1 MACLAIAAMTTV
13 LDLALLER
21 KYDVFR
27 GGFLQ
32 AHPIR
37 GAGQI
42 TAFVL
47 TLLLIEVLFAV
58 MLAGIWGAI
67 GRRLAASRALTAY
80 HFLTVVGGISVAIIA
95 LRYQLLSYF
104 SDFMSFAVL
113 KNLGGG
119 NLKEAI
125 AFGVQEGRLFAL
137 ILGMAGVLYAAGHGL
152 IRARLRRRGGA
163 RPLAGSGRVYLGTSA
178 GALAVLAVVILLV
191 NRHEDFRFHLNR
203 VTAYAYTQETLDT
216 LTDVD
221 RDGYGL
227 FAWLPDP
234 APFDRTIY
242 PGALDIPGDGIDQDG
257 LLGDFAYTPKPRV
270 TVTFPGRPL
279 HLVVVVLESTRAD
292 VLEATLDGRPVTPVL
307 RDLARAGA
315 ANPLFY
321 SHTAFTSSSIKAM
334 FSGSLSGLPV
344 FGTSLFTTLKEH
356 GYQVAVVSGQNES
369 FGGMAETLRMR
380 EAAVHF
386 FDATLAPSER
396 VFPSTDPGS
405 LTLSNARVLREFA
418 TVADQLDWTRPVFA
432 YVNLQSAHFP
442 YHHPGMP
449 ILLEGVKPIDR
460 SAIGAGTRTALQ
472 RTYWNAI
479 ANADAGVGQVLA
491 ELRARGVL
499 EQTVVVVCGD
509 HGESLFDDGLLGHG
523 HQLNDIQTRA
533 LFVSN
538 RPGPAFAGLL
548 GQADLSLELL
558 RAVGARL
565 ETEGTGGALPA
576 DGSPREVFQV
586 VGPIDRPGVIGT
598 VNAERRRVLFNP
610 RSREAYF
617 DSLGQWVPLADVE
630 DRHLAES
637 ARLRAL
643 ILRWEEIRWEQHLSR
658 TPR

>member
-1 MACLAIAAMTTV
+1 M
-13 LDLALLER
+13 
-21 KYDVFR
+21 FR

-42 TAFVL
+42 VAFVL
-47 TLLLIEVLFAV
+47 TLLLIEELFAV

-67 GRRLAASRALTAY
+67 GRRLGASRALTAY
-80 HFLTVVGGISVAIIA
+80 HFVAVAGGVSVAIIA

-125 AFGVQEGRLFAL
+125 AFGLQEGRLFAL
-137 ILGMAGVLYAAGHGL
+137 ILGVAALLYAAGHGL
-152 IRARLRRRGGA
+152 VRARLRRGDA
-163 RPLAGSGRVYLGTSA
+163 RPIAGSVRVYLATSV
-178 GALAVLAVVILLV
+178 GAAALLAVVILLV

-203 VTAYAYTQETLDT
+203 VTAYAYTQEAFDT
-216 LTDVD
+216 LTDAD

-242 PGALDIPGDGIDQDG
+242 PGALDVPGDGIDQDG
-257 LLGDFAYTPKPRV
+257 LLGDFAYAPRPRI
-270 TVTFPGRPL
+270 TVSFPGRPR
-279 HLVVVVLESTRAD
+279 HLVLVVLESTRAD
-292 VLEATLDGRPVTPVL
+292 VLEASLDGRPVAPVL
-307 RDLARAGA
+307 RDLALAGT

-344 FGTSLFTTLKEH
+344 FGVSLFTTLKEH
-356 GYQVAVVSGQNES
+356 GYQVAIVSGQNES

-380 EAAVHF
+380 ETAVHF

-405 LTLSNARVLREFA
+405 LTLSNGRVLREFA

-449 ILLEGVKPIDR
+449 ILLDGVKPLER
-460 SAIGAGTRTALQ
+460 SAIGPATRAALQ

-479 ANADAGVGQVLA
+479 ANADAGVGEILA
-491 ELRARGVL
+491 GLRARGVL
-499 EQTVVVVCGD
+499 GQTVVVVCGD

-533 LFVSN
+533 LLVSN
-538 RPGPAFAGLL
+538 RPGPAFTGLL
-548 GQADLSLELL
+548 GQTDLGLELL

-565 ETEGTGGALPA
+565 ET
-576 DGSPREVFQV
+576 DGPSTEASPDGRPREVFQV
-586 VGPIDRPGVIGT
+586 VGPLDRPGVIGT
-598 VNAERRRVLFNP
+598 VNAEHRRVLFNP

-617 DSLGQWVPLADVE
+617 DSLGQWIPLADVE
-630 DRHLAES
+630 DRHLAEA
-637 ARLRAL
+637 ARLRTL
-643 ILRWEEIRWEQHLSR
+643 IQRWEEIRWEQHLSR
-658 TPR
+658 PAR

>member
-1 MACLAIAAMTTV
+1 MTFV

-32 AHPIR
+32 AHRIH
-37 GAGQI
+37 GAGPI

-67 GRRLAASRALTAY
+67 GRRFAASRALAAY
-80 HFLTVVGGISVAIIA
+80 HFLVVVGGTGVAIIA

-125 AFGVQEGRLFAL
+125 AFGVEEGRLFAL
-137 ILGMAGVLYAAGHGL
+137 VLGLAGLLYVAGHGL

-163 RPLAGSGRVYLGTSA
+163 RPLEGTGRAYLGAS
-178 GALAVLAVVILLV
+178 GAAVALLAVVILLV
-191 NRHEDFRFHLNR
+191 NRHEDFRYHLDH
-203 VTAYAYTQETLDT
+203 VTAYSYTQETLDT

-221 RDGYGL
+221 RDGYGF

-257 LLGDFAYTPKPRV
+257 LLGDFMYTPKPRI
-270 TVTFPGRPL
+270 TVSFPGRPL

-292 VLEATLDGRPVTPVL
+292 VLDATLDGRPVTPVL
-307 RDLARAGA
+307 RDLARTGA
-315 ANPLFY
+315 TSPLFY
-321 SHTAFTSSSIKAM
+321 SHTAFTSSSIKAL

-344 FGTSLFTTLKEH
+344 FGTSLFTALKEH
-356 GYQVAVVSGQNES
+356 GYQVVVVSGQNES
-369 FGGMAETLRMR
+369 FGGMAETLQMR

-386 FDATLAPSER
+386 FDATRAPAER
-396 VFPSTDPGS
+396 VFPSTVPGS
-405 LTLSNARVLREFA
+405 LTLSNDRVLRQFA
-418 TVADQLDWTRPVFA
+418 TVSDQLDWTRPVFA
-432 YVNLQSAHFP
+432 YINLQAAHFP
-442 YHHPGMP
+442 YYHPGMP

-460 SAIGAGTRTALQ
+460 SAIGAGTRPALE

-479 ANADAGVGQVLA
+479 ANADAGVGQILA
-491 ELRARGVL
+491 GLRARGVL

-523 HQLNDIQTRA
+523 HKLNDIQTRA
-533 LFVSN
+533 VFVSS
-538 RPGPAFAGLL
+538 RPVPAFTGLL
-548 GQADLSLELL
+548 GQTDLGLQLL

-565 ETEGTGGALPA
+565 ETEGTAGAPPPDA
-576 DGSPREVFQV
+576 NPREIFQL
-586 VGPIDRPGVIGT
+586 VGPLDRPGVIGT

-610 RSREAYF
+610 RTREAYF
-617 DSLGQWVPLADVE
+617 DSLGQWVSLAEVE
-630 DRHLAES
+630 DRHLAEA

-643 ILRWEEIRWEQHLSR
+643 ILRWEEIRWEQHLARVQQPESR
-658 TPR
+658 NPR